1 MSVRAHRYDRAF
13 PDALEPDRSVWFQGH
28 PSLRRMTRSGVP
40 GPHRA
45 GTTSRLLD
53 RDRGRRSHP
62 RPRDAGTRARRHA
75 CRLRPRSCSTAPR
88 VRPAVQICATST
100 AGQPLIS
107 YSRCRTRSPGAGR
120 RASEKSDRARTS
132 AKPER
137 HGRPA
142 GSRAHFPQL
151 LPRTG
156 SSVEHRKP
164 RRHLIEVSGNLA
176 TKGPDSLRC

>member
-28 PSLRRMTRSGVP
+28 PSLRRMTRAGVP

-53 RDRGRRSHP
+53 RARGRRSHP

-100 AGQPLIS
+100 AGQPLSS
-107 YSRCRTRSPGAGR
+107 YSRCRVEGRRLATTHPTRRHARPRSLTEPEQARSP
-120 RASEKSDRARTS
+120 S
-132 AKPER
+132 ATVVRPGLGLTFR
-137 HGRPA
+137 SYCHGQA
-142 GSRAHFPQL
+142 Q
-151 LPRTG
+151 
-156 SSVEHRKP
+156 V
-164 RRHLIEVSGNLA
+164 
-176 TKGPDSLRC
+176 